1 MKKVVILLS
10 LSFLLTNMSFANSN
24 RSINPME
31 YTSTSLMVESTK
43 FNTLYF
49 ESLLNSKKKKI
60 DKVFGK
66 CTIRV
71 NITLDD
77 GTRIKGKVT
86 FHDVGFFECI
96 GIKAANL
103 WSKIF

>member
-1 MKKVVILLS
+1 MRKIVIVPLCLMLS
-10 LSFLLTNMSFANSN
+10 SISFANSSL
-24 RSINPME
+24 SINLKDT
-31 YTSTSLMVESTK
+31 TSIP
-43 FNTLYF
+43 
-49 ESLLNSKKKKI
+49 LNIENETINSFIINNVSDLSKK
-60 DKVFGK
+60 VSNNLLGK

-77 GTRIKGKVT
+77 GTRVKGKVT

-103 WSKIF
+103 WSKLF

>member
-1 MKKVVILLS
+1 MKKAVILS
-10 LSFLLTNMSFANSN
+10 LSFLLTSMSFANSN
-24 RSINPME
+24 KSINPTE
-31 YTSTSLMVESTK
+31 ITSTSLMLEGTK
-43 FNTLYF
+43 FNTFYF
-49 ESLLNSKKKKI
+49 ESLLNPTKKK
-60 DKVFGK
+60 DDNLFGN

-71 NITLDD
+71 NIILED